1 MYRNIDLIFHLRLS
15 PDGKRLRLTV
25 ESPYGE
31 HQQEMDFNLPEMPF
45 RDRWP
50 WHVNE
55 DERVKKFGAAVFEM
69 LFPGALYSTLLR
81 GLDDLYSNGQ
91 LRLMI
96 DAPEPRVAFI
106 PWELAYDPR
115 RQEFIAL
122 DPRIP
127 VVRLVQTPDAVHK
140 IDPSDQLQILVALPS
155 PADLAQFDMAREK
168 EMLKQALAIPVQRG
182 KIELTFLER
191 PVTLDKLHQALSRQ
205 KYDILHLSGHG
216 VIDSSEKKSLLMIED
231 ENGTSDILTP
241 EEFSTLVKGSGLRLI
256 TLIAM
261 GSAAYADVHDYK
273 SFPAS
278 LILAGVPTVVGFQ
291 GCVIEESAFRFVRT
305 FYASIADGMEMERS
319 LTEARRTIR
328 FTTRTSVEWAI
339 PVLYSAAGLQATAL
353 FQPYQ
358 VEVEQR
364 TGQVVANIG
373 GGSITGES
381 VGINVSQTVS
391 NVELGAQVKGLEI
404 GKLVGAEIDLETE
417 SAPSIPLVKAEEI
430 RGLIDS
436 LKKAVSAEPSLSP
449 RERIKGMSRVEALR
463 FAVSGDSVDH
473 KQVLNLLTEIS
484 DVGPKPAEILTD
496 VRKRLASE

>member
-15 PDGKRLRLTV
+15 PDGKRLKHSV

-31 HQQEMDFNLPEMPF
+31 HQQELDFNLPEIPF

-50 WHVNE
+50 WQVPE
-55 DERVKKFGAAVFEM
+55 DDRVKKFGAAVFEM
-69 LFPGALYSTLLR
+69 LFPGALYSTFLR

-96 DAPEPRVAFI
+96 DAPEPRVAFV

-127 VVRLVQTPDAVHK
+127 VVRLVQTPDTVHK
-140 IDPSDQLQILVALPS
+140 ISPSEQLQILVALPS
-155 PADLAQFDMAREK
+155 PADLAQLDLEREK
-168 EMLKQALAIPVQRG
+168 QMLLQALEIPVQSG

-191 PVTLDKLHQALSRQ
+191 PVTLDKLHQALSHQ
-205 KYDILHLSGHG
+205 EYDILHLSGHG
-216 VIDSSEKKSLLMIED
+216 VIDSTEKRSLLLIED
-231 ENGTSDILTP
+231 DNSKSDALTP
-241 EEFSTLVKGSGLRLI
+241 EKFATLVRGSGLKLI
-256 TLIAM
+256 SLMAM
-261 GSAAYADVHDYK
+261 GSAAYADVHDFQ
-273 SFPAS
+273 STAAS
-278 LILAGVPTVVGFQ
+278 LVHAGVPAVVGLQ
-291 GCVIEESAFRFVRT
+291 GGVMDESAIRFVRT
-305 FYASIADGMEMERS
+305 FYASIADGMEMERA
-319 LTEARRTIR
+319 LTEARRTIH
-328 FTTRTSVEWAI
+328 FTTQTTIEWAI
-339 PVLYSAAGLQATAL
+339 PVLYSAAGLQETAL
-353 FQPYQ
+353 FLPYQ
-358 VEVEQR
+358 INVEQR
-364 TGQVVANIG
+364 TGTVVGNIG

-391 NVELGAQVKGLEI
+391 NVDIGGQIKGIRIGDFLGSKVDLDE
-404 GKLVGAEIDLETE
+404 VSEPAE
-417 SAPSIPLVKAEEI
+417 PLVSAEEI
-430 RGLIDS
+430 RGLIGS

-473 KQVLNLLTEIS
+473 EQVLNLLTEIS